1 MKIKISQPNDKEL
14 ENLGVKNWPIWTKE
28 VSEFDWFY
36 DDQEICYFIEGEV
49 EVETDNGEVYKIK
62 KGDLV
67 VFPRGL
73 KCKWKVIKPVKKH
86 YKFGE

>member
-1 MKIKISQPNDKEL
+1 MKIKIIKPSDNDL
-14 ENLGVKNWPIWTKE
+14 EELGVKNWPIWTKE
-28 VSEFDWFY
+28 ISEFDWFY
-36 DDQEICYFIEGEV
+36 DEKETCYFIEGEV
-49 EVETDNGEVYKIK
+49 EVETEDGEVYKIK

-73 KCKWKVIKPVKKH
+73 KCKWKVKTPVKKH

>member
-1 MKIKISQPNDKEL
+1 MKIKISQLNDKEL